1 MHQCLAPHT
10 SPPSTS
16 NTDDFMY
23 CSSDLF
29 WCTTKISGLKLKEI
43 CKLGEFRKFVSF
55 LPDHQFSNGC
65 HAPPWQQVHGDI
77 SYLDVKPFDTDKL
90 TITANTAGYFLNK
103 GLTQE
108 GQVNYEREGEVYPT
122 LVALLKAKSPQ
133 FASAIDKKVL
143 LYFSKYC
150 HVLHGNSYIYYE
162 GRVLSLP

>member
-1 MHQCLAPHT
+1 ML
-10 SPPSTS
+10 S
-16 NTDDFMY
+16 
-23 CSSDLF
+23 L
-29 WCTTKISGLKLKEI
+29 LL
-43 CKLGEFRKFVSF
+43 
-55 LPDHQFSNGC
+55 DHQFSNGC

-133 FASAIDKKVL
+133 FASAIEKKVC
-143 LYFSKYC
+143 LYCF
-150 HVLHGNSYIYYE
+150 
-162 GRVLSLP
+162 